1 MQLFYNPNIDETTE
15 SFSFDKEESKHIIKV
30 LRKKDTDILFVT
42 NGLGLLLKTEIT
54 LASDNK
60 CTVKTLATEQAE
72 TSKYHLHLAVA
83 PTKMNDRYEWFLEK
97 ATEIGVHEITPIICD
112 RSERKA
118 VNQERFEKILLTAM
132 KQSNVCFL
140 PKLNEAITFKE
151 FIKHKNDGLQ
161 LIAHCEETN
170 KKSLKSVLKANENVT
185 LLIGP
190 EGDFSEKE
198 IALAIENNFVAVS
211 LGNTRLR
218 TETAAIVACHSV
230 VFLNES
236 PLTPTRATANWRS
249 KGGITE

>member
-1 MQLFYNPNIDETTE
+1 MQLFYNPNIDEQTS

-42 NGLGLLLKTEIT
+42 NGLGLLFKTEIT

-60 CTVKTLATEQAE
+60 CTVQILSLEKIEP
-72 TSKYHLHLAVA
+72 SKFNLHLAVA

-97 ATEIGVHEITPIICD
+97 ATEIGIHEITPIICD
-112 RSERKA
+112 RSERK
-118 VNQERFEKILLTAM
+118 VINKERFEKIILTAM
-132 KQSNVCFL
+132 KQSNVLFL
-140 PKLNEAITFKE
+140 PKLNEAVTFKE
-151 FIKHKNDGLQ
+151 FIKIKNEGLQ

-170 KKSLKSVLKANENVT
+170 KKSLKSVLKPNENIT

-198 IALAIENNFVAVS
+198 IVLALDNSYIPVS

-218 TETAAIVACHSV
+218 TETAAVVACHSV
-230 VFLNES
+230 IFVNE
-236 PLTPTRATANWRS
+236 
-249 KGGITE
+249 E